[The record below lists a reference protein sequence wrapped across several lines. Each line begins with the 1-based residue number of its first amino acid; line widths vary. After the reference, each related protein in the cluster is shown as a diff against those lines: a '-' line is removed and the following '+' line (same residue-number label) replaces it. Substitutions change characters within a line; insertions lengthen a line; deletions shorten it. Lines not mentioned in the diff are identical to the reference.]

1 MDSIAAAGEAQVSVA
16 TIRTWCTR
24 GAIAATKTAGR
35 WVIDAT
41 SLKARIRLG
50 RQIRRLRARRTAPAA
65 RARILAGLQ
74 LPALTGSPKQV
85 AWAGELR
92 LRRIHAALD
101 VTPHRQYGL
110 AYHLAGA
117 TGDPLGLTYVPTLAA
132 APGYGT
138 YATRRDLL
146 AALDTALTHGARTTA
161 AWWIDNRAV
170 NTPM

>member
-1 MDSIAAAGEAQVSVA
+1 MNTTTAATEAQVTVA

-24 GAIAATKTAGR
+24 GAVTATKTAGR
-35 WVIDAT
+35 WVIDAA

-50 RQIRRLRARRTAPAA
+50 RQIRRVRARRTAPAA
-65 RARILAGLQ
+65 RARILANLQ
-74 LPALTGSPKQV
+74 LPALTGTPNQI
-85 AWAGELR
+85 AWAEELR

-101 VTPHRQYGL
+101 VTPHRQHGL

-117 TGDPLGLTYVPTLAA
+117 TGDPLGLTYIPTLANT
-132 APGYGT
+132 PGYGT

-161 AWWIDNRAV
+161 AWWIDHRTV